1 MSNFDKIIDNLI
13 ENICNILMVLL
24 LMMIL
29 MVFISIVF
37 RYFFNISSASLQELI
52 MYCHAIIFMFG
63 ISYTLKENGHVKIDI
78 IFNTFSKK
86 IQSYIS
92 IIGILLFIFPMAFFL
107 IYISMGMVIQS
118 WLILEG
124 SSEAG
129 GLNLVFILKTI
140 IPLTGF
146 LILLQSSSQ
155 LLKLIKGYK
164 MGIEIFAIIFIVF
177 TFIILLSGIP
187 VAFVLSG
194 SALLFSLI
202 GIMFGVFDYSYLLA
216 IPNRI
221 LGIMSNQ
228 NLLAVPLF
236 IFMGL
241 VLEKT
246 KIAEELLMA
255 MNILYKN
262 TDGGF
267 AISVVLVGV
276 LMGASTGI
284 VGASVVTLGLLSL
297 PVMVKNNYPRPL
309 ACGVICAS
317 GTLGQIIP
325 PSLVLI
331 LLADVLSSAYQQAQ
345 LNLGIF
351 TPETVTISDLFAGA
365 LIPGLLLPVM
375 FIFYIK
381 SLKINNINKDI
392 TKDIGENINI
402 ISSFFP
408 PILLIITVLGSIV
421 LGIATPSEA
430 ASLGAIG
437 SLLIAF
443 AKNKLSFNVIR
454 NTSKGTIKLTSMVF
468 LILIGATFFS
478 LVFRGFEGEELIQ
491 NLLSHGPENKYL
503 SLIITLGIMF
513 FLGFILDFI
522 EIIFIIIPLFGPVL
536 FSYGFDPIWVGILI
550 AMVLQTSFLTP
561 PFGFSLFYLRG
572 VAPKEIPTKDI
583 YKGVLPFIIIQ
594 IIAIGLVFMFPQI
607 ALFLPDL
614 LN

>member
-1 MSNFDKIIDNLI
+1 
-13 ENICNILMVLL
+13 
-24 LMMIL
+24 
-29 MVFISIVF
+29 
-37 RYFFNISSASLQELI
+37 
-52 MYCHAIIFMFG
+52 
-63 ISYTLKENGHVKIDI
+63 
-78 IFNTFSKK
+78 
-86 IQSYIS
+86 
-92 IIGILLFIFPMAFFL
+92 
-107 IYISMGMVIQS
+107 
-118 WLILEG
+118 
-124 SSEAG
+124 
-129 GLNLVFILKTI
+129 
-140 IPLTGF
+140 
-146 LILLQSSSQ
+146 
-155 LLKLIKGYK
+155 

-194 SALLFSLI
+194 SALLFSFT

-351 TPETVTISDLFAGA
+351 TPVTVTISDLFAGA

-421 LGIATPSEA
+421 LGVATPSEA

-443 AKNKLSFNVIR
+443 TKNKLSFNIIR